1 MVKTFKRGYIEKGWN
16 NDYVAVITKVTQS
29 DEYGK
34 FEDIDEDEINR
45 FGGYETENQA
55 LEDLKNFFKV
65 KEILDS
71 DYHTIW
77 RK

>member
-1 MVKTFKRGYIEKGWN
+1 MIKTFKRGYVEKDWN
-16 NDYVAVITKVTQS
+16 NKYVAVIVKVTQS

-34 FEDIDEDEINR
+34 FEDIDEDEIKR
-45 FGGYETENQA
+45 FGGYETESQA

-65 KEILDS
+65 KEILGS